1 MAMAHYF
8 IVFLINLS
16 ILNFNVLKD
25 SVPYDIVQLPGS
37 IVKGRVLGYN
47 DSLQALIFFNVRTA
61 DTDEIDLELI
71 NFLYYNSLPSSK
83 LDTLFDSFYKF
94 RVGKILFKSDKK
106 LVFWDRRFNKIAVFY
121 YPDFLNLEN
130 YSQIFFKN
138 ILFNPLI
145 YLSLSFFSLLM
156 AISLLL
162 SGDGVN
168 ALIFLILMLFT
179 IWSFMFLKS
188 KIKGNEE

>member
-1 MAMAHYF
+1 MAHYF

-47 DSLQALIFFNVRTA
+47 DSLHALIFFNVRTA